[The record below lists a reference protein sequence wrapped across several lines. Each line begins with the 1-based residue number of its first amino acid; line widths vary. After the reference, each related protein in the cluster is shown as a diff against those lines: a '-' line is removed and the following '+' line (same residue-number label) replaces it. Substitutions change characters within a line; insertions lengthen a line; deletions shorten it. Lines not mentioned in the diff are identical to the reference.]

1 MPGLGDA
8 DTTHAGPPSCRPTW
22 IPLSS
27 PRPDVP
33 ASRGATANRSR
44 SVEPF
49 PRARKPSIGPRLG
62 MLLAAHGLSS
72 GMMKMT
78 TTTTTDAASAEA
90 ATCTLQRP
98 VSIGVVSFINT
109 LPLIDGLDHLRDI
122 TLRPSVPSVLID
134 QLLSSEVEVALCSS
148 IDYQLAPQPL
158 VLLPAGMLGCEGP
171 TLTVRL
177 YSSVALKDL
186 REVYCD
192 TDSHTSVM
200 LMRLL
205 LREQFDIDPTIV
217 PYDARE
223 HVADNRPLQWP
234 PAMLLIGDKV
244 ATDSPPAVRYPY
256 QLDLGAAWHEMTG
269 LPFIFALWMAR
280 ADADEDR
287 LRLACMTLDRQRRHN
302 CERIDRMIHRRVAAR
317 NWPLDLAATYL
328 KQRLRYDLTP
338 AAIEGIERFFTI
350 AHEQGLLERVQ
361 PLNWLTVR

>member
-1 MPGLGDA
+1 MYLPLRDPTVRAALIFAHASHATDRAMAMPGG
-8 DTTHAGPPSCRPTW
+8 
-22 IPLSS
+22 S
-27 PRPDVP
+27 P
-33 ASRGATANRSR
+33 
-44 SVEPF
+44 
-49 PRARKPSIGPRLG
+49 
-62 MLLAAHGLSS
+62 GLSS
-72 GMMKMT
+72 VMSMT
-78 TTTTTDAASAEA
+78 TDSASAPGTSEA
-90 ATCTLQRP
+90 SAAAAISTLGKP

-109 LPLIDGLDHLRDI
+109 LPLIDGLDNLRDI
-122 TLRPSVPSVLID
+122 SLRQSVPSVLID
-134 QLLSSEVEVALCSS
+134 QLLGGELEVALCSS

-192 TDSHTSVM
+192 TDSHTSIM

-217 PYDARE
+217 PYEARE

-256 QLDLGAAWHEMTG
+256 QLDLGAAWHDMTG
-269 LPFIFALWMAR
+269 LPFVFALWMAR

-287 LRLACMTLDRQRRHN
+287 VRLACMTLDRQRRHN
-302 CERIDRMIHRRVAAR
+302 VERIDRMIHQRVAAR

-328 KQRLRYDLTP
+328 KQRLRYEIHTG
-338 AAIEGIERFFTI
+338 AIAGVERFFSM
-350 AHEQGLLERVQ
+350 AHEYGLFPSRR
-361 PLNWLTVR
+361 PLRWVEM